1 MAFDAHKNLAIA
13 TVATPPSPAPSGA
26 TLTVGAGEGARFPAP
41 PFNATVWP
49 ADQPPTP
56 INAELVRVTA
66 ITGDTFTLTRAQ
78 EGTTARTVVAGDL
91 LAATITAKTITDLES
106 GTNFPLIATETVAAS
121 GDISANTVLVFT
133 NPGLNNAVIKRATA
147 DGADTLRLFVCGGG
161 EASPDRG
168 SYFWLAGNEGPDAGA
183 LSLVAG
189 NMPGSGIQFFTGNLA
204 LRGKMHP
211 SGGFSWGGVPD
222 PGAGNIG
229 AVAFTTGSDARLK
242 DDRGPRITPDVLRRT
257 VVHDFTWKAD
267 GTPGRGVF
275 AQEAAAVAPFAVTV
289 GTDDIDDD
297 GRLLRPWGVDYAKYV
312 PDLIVGWQ
320 YLEAEVTRLRAQN
333 AALDA
338 RLAALEA
345 AAAKG

>member
-66 ITGDTFTLTRAQ
+66 IAGDTFTLTRAQ

-106 GTNFPLIATETVAAS
+106 GTNFPLIATATVAAS

-133 NPGLNNAVIKRATA
+133 NPGLNNAVIKRNTA

-161 EASPDRG
+161 GASPDRG
-168 SYFWLAGNEGPDAGA
+168 SYF
-183 LSLVAG
+183 
-189 NMPGSGIQFFTGNLA
+189 
-204 LRGKMHP
+204 
-211 SGGFSWGGVPD
+211 
-222 PGAGNIG
+222 
-229 AVAFTTGSDARLK
+229 
-242 DDRGPRITPDVLRRT
+242 
-257 VVHDFTWKAD
+257 
-267 GTPGRGVF
+267 
-275 AQEAAAVAPFAVTV
+275 
-289 GTDDIDDD
+289 
-297 GRLLRPWGVDYAKYV
+297 
-312 PDLIVGWQ
+312 
-320 YLEAEVTRLRAQN
+320 
-333 AALDA
+333 
-338 RLAALEA
+338 
-345 AAAKG
+345 